1 MGTGRASSP
10 SKSQRTEGE
19 QLMSCVSDTG
29 VGLPREQADQ
39 IFNAFF
45 TAPVTGF
52 YTRAL
57 LRSAGFIPVVR
68 EPGA

>member
-1 MGTGRASSP
+1 
-10 SKSQRTEGE
+10 
-19 QLMSCVSDTG
+19 MSCVSDTG